1 VLVQNDEAKLIK
13 NCLRKNPD
21 AQRYLYEKYK
31 VKWFMICLRY
41 SRSKPEAEDML
52 QEGLI
57 SIFNSLRQFNAKK
70 AAFSTWSSK
79 VMVNAALQNLR
90 KWKKLD
96 YQDDIDSHTNLVMH
110 QEDAYEK
117 LGAKELM
124 TIVQGLPEGYRVVFN
139 LYVVEGYKHK
149 EIADM
154 LGISEN
160 TSKSQLRKA
169 KIMLRNQLEH
179 IIQYK

>member
-1 VLVQNDEAKLIK
+1 VLNDEAKLIK
-13 NCLRKNPD
+13 KCLRKNPE
-21 AQRYLYEKYK
+21 AQRHLYEKYR

-41 SRSKPEAEDML
+41 SRSRAEAEDML

-57 SIFNSLRQFNAKK
+57 SVFNNLKQFDIKK

-96 YQDDIDSHTNLVMH
+96 YHEDIVTHTNLVME
-110 QEDAYEK
+110 QEDVYQK
-117 LGAKELM
+117 LGAKEI
-124 TIVQGLPEGYRVVFN
+124 TEIVSGLPEGYRVVFN

-169 KIMLRNQLEH
+169 KIMLRDQLEH

>member
-1 VLVQNDEAKLIK
+1 
-13 NCLRKNPD
+13 
-21 AQRYLYEKYK
+21 
-31 VKWFMICLRY
+31 MICLRY
-41 SRSKPEAEDML
+41 SRSRAEAEDMM

-57 SIFNSLRQFNAKK
+57 SIYMDLHQFNAKK

-96 YQDDIDSHTNLVMH
+96 YHEDIGTHTQLIME
-110 QEDAYEK
+110 QEDVYEK
-117 LGAKELM
+117 LGAKEL
-124 TIVQGLPEGYRVVFN
+124 TAIVQELPEGYRVVFN

-169 KIMLRNQLEH
+169 KIMLRDQLEH

>member
-1 VLVQNDEAKLIK
+1 MHKSEVNLIK
-13 NCLRKNPD
+13 KCLRKNPE
-21 AQRYLYEKYK
+21 AQRQLYINYRMM
-31 VKWFMICLRY
+31 WFMICLRY
-41 SRSKPEAEDML
+41 GRNKEEAEDML

-57 SIFNSLRQFNAKK
+57 QVFNNLKQYDTKK

-96 YQDDIDSHTNLVMH
+96 LDEEYENHAHSLTV
-110 QEDAYEK
+110 QENVYDT
-117 LGAKELM
+117 LGAKEL
-124 TIVQGLPEGYRVVFN
+124 TSIVQTLPDGYRVVFN
-139 LYVVEGYKHK
+139 LYVIEGYKHR
-149 EIADM
+149 EIAEM

-169 KIMLRNQLEH
+169 KNMLREKLEH

>member
-1 VLVQNDEAKLIK
+1 VNKDEGKLIRK
-13 NCLRKNPD
+13 CLRKNPE

-31 VKWFMICLRY
+31 VMWFMICLRY
-41 SRSKPEAEDML
+41 SRNKTEAEDML

-57 SIFNSLRQFNAKK
+57 SIFNNLKQYDVKK

-96 YQDDIDSHTNLVMH
+96 LDDVYDL
-110 QEDAYEK
+110 
-117 LGAKELM
+117 LGAKEL
-124 TIVQGLPEGYRVVFN
+124 TQIVQTLPDGYRVVFN
-139 LYVVEGYKHK
+139 LYVVEGYKHR
-149 EIADM
+149 EIAEM
-154 LGISEN
+154 LDISDN

-169 KIMLRNQLEH
+169 KSMLRNKLEH

>member
-1 VLVQNDEAKLIK
+1 
-13 NCLRKNPD
+13 
-21 AQRYLYEKYK
+21 
-31 VKWFMICLRY
+31 
-41 SRSKPEAEDML
+41 ML

-57 SIFNSLRQFNAKK
+57 SIFNNLKQFDVKK

-96 YQDDIDSHTNLVMH
+96 YQEDIETQSNLVME
-110 QEDAYEK
+110 QEDAYDK
-117 LGAKELM
+117 LGAKEI
-124 TIVQGLPEGYRVVFN
+124 TAIIQALPDGYRVVFN
-139 LYVVEGYKHK
+139 LYVVEGYKHR

-169 KIMLRNQLEH
+169 KSMLRNQLEH

>member
-1 VLVQNDEAKLIK
+1 VLNDEVKLIK
-13 NCLRKNPD
+13 NCLRRNPES
-21 AQRYLYEKYK
+21 QRYLYEKYK
-31 VKWFMICLRY
+31 VMWFMICLRY
-41 SRSKPEAEDML
+41 GRNKEEAEDML

-57 SIFNSLRQFNAKK
+57 SIFKDLKQYDAKK

-96 YQDDIDSHTNLVMH
+96 FHEDVGGYTNLIMD
-110 QEDAYEK
+110 QEDAYDK
-117 LGAKELM
+117 LGAKEL
-124 TIVQGLPEGYRVVFN
+124 TAIVQKLPNGYRVVFN
-139 LYVVEGYKHK
+139 LYVIEGYKHK
-149 EIADM
+149 EIAEM
-154 LGISEN
+154 LNISEN

-169 KIMLRNQLEH
+169 KSMLRDQLEH

>member
-1 VLVQNDEAKLIK
+1 VNKDEGKLIRK
-13 NCLRKNPD
+13 CLRKNPE

-31 VKWFMICLRY
+31 VMWFMICLRY
-41 SRSKPEAEDML
+41 SRNKTEAEDML

-57 SIFNSLRQFNAKK
+57 SVFNNLKQYDVKK

-96 YQDDIDSHTNLVMH
+96 LDDEYENHTQVLTV
-110 QEDAYEK
+110 QEDAYDV
-117 LGAKELM
+117 LGAKEL
-124 TIVQGLPEGYRVVFN
+124 TQIVQTLPDGYRVVFN
-139 LYVVEGYKHK
+139 LYVVEGYKHR
-149 EIADM
+149 EIAEM
-154 LGISEN
+154 LDISEN

-169 KIMLRNQLEH
+169 KSMLRKKLEH

>member
-1 VLVQNDEAKLIK
+1 MFNDEVKLIK
-13 NCLRKNPD
+13 KCLRRNPK

-31 VKWFMICLRY
+31 VMWFMICLRY
-41 SRSKPEAEDML
+41 GRNKDEAEDML

-57 SIFNSLRQFNAKK
+57 SIFKDLKQYDVKK

-96 YQDDIDSHTNLVMH
+96 FHEDIDTHSNLVMH
-110 QEDAYEK
+110 EEDVYDK
-117 LGAKELM
+117 LGAKEL
-124 TIVQGLPEGYRVVFN
+124 TYIVQSLPNGYRVVFN
-139 LYVVEGYKHK
+139 LYVIEGYKHR
-149 EIADM
+149 EIAEM
-154 LGISEN
+154 LNISEN

-169 KIMLRNQLEH
+169 KSMLRNQLEH